1 MNLQEAIKIALEY
14 ENKVRDHYAKGAAAI
29 RDPQGK
35 KVFETLAKEEQG
47 HVDFLNYC
55 LDQWTKTGKV
65 TAKDLKSVLPKGVA
79 WIDEARKRLEKKPSK
94 RVAESGELDL
104 LKIALQM
111 ELETSGFY
119 RSLVGK
125 LPADDQAL
133 FARFLDI
140 EDGHVAI
147 VQAELDSV
155 QGLGYWFDVQEF
167 ALEGG

>member
-29 RDPQGK
+29 QDPQGK

-47 HVDFLNYC
+47 HVDFLNFC

-65 TAKDLKSVLPKGVA
+65 TAKDLKSVLPQGVA